1 MKQKKPIDHDTQQE
15 YLYRI
20 PSPYSP
26 AEDPTRHQEHEEL
39 DFDQLLLSRF
49 DDLFGPHDDQN

>member
-1 MKQKKPIDHDTQQE
+1 MKTKDTTDHDTQQE
-15 YLYRI
+15 YLYHI

-26 AEDPTRHQEHEEL
+26 AEDPLQHQEHEEP